1 MRSPW
6 VTSIIFHSASALLT
20 LVTPGDTGLSDILH
34 GYPVTLAIMGFIV
47 ALCKTLSCN
56 PPHTSSR
63 ECTITQLTLPSPR
76 HARDFHPLD
85 YGAATRTKNRK
96 ILFFRSLSSFY
107 RYSMRRTNSMPS
119 SLFKSVTAA
128 NAAGIIIWKITFIL
142 ELLFNHKFSMRLYNS
157 MADRV
162 SMLLQ
167 YAVLISKITSFVFFM
182 FFSFSRFRFGFIY
195 AMCSMRFKRSSP
207 VSSWS

>member
-85 YGAATRTKNRK
+85 YGAATRTKQARRLLLAFCL
-96 ILFFRSLSSFY
+96 LFFLFIHFY
-107 RYSMRRTNSMPS
+107 INFIDFLLNHRQEIFSPLLRRRRERNQKTFVAFHMQR
-119 SLFKSVTAA
+119 FA
-128 NAAGIIIWKITFIL
+128 NNL
-142 ELLFNHKFSMRLYNS
+142 
-157 MADRV
+157 
-162 SMLLQ
+162 
-167 YAVLISKITSFVFFM
+167 
-182 FFSFSRFRFGFIY
+182 
-195 AMCSMRFKRSSP
+195 
-207 VSSWS
+207 